1 MSKIIKASRITGE
14 YKLSDIKIEN
24 KKKTNVDKGEDNTEN
39 NNAEENNNKQ
49 AFIEREKILKEAKE
63 KADNFISEAKNKAN
77 KIIEQAENKA
87 VKIKEEAEKEGYDNG
102 YQNGK
107 EAGHKAGY
115 DNGYQEA
122 KKEFD
127 KKLEELNSIIDNTKN
142 YLEEEIERLPAE
154 VIDLSLSIAS
164 KIVNKEINFEP
175 EIINNIIYDILD
187 DIGAAHEDITIK
199 VSPDMIKY
207 INEAEL
213 ESGMGQQTLEFVT
226 DSNLNPGDCIVETEF
241 GGKDA
246 TIANKLELI
255 EDKLYQGADY
265 NEES

>member
-24 KKKTNVDKGEDNTEN
+24 KKKTD
-39 NNAEENNNKQ
+39 NNKSKNNTDEQ
-49 AFIEREKILKEAKE
+49 NDNKKVNIERDKILKEAKQ
-63 KADNFISEAKNKAN
+63 KADDIISEAKNKAS
-77 KIIEQAENKA
+77 KIVEKAEEKA
-87 VKIKEEAEKEGYDNG
+87 EKIKEEAEKEGYDNG
-102 YQNGK
+102 YQTGK
-107 EAGHKAGY
+107 EDGHKAGY

-122 KKEFD
+122 KKEFN
-127 KKLEELNSIIDNTKN
+127 KKLEEFTSIIDKTEN

-164 KIVNKEINFEP
+164 KIVNKEVNLEP
-175 EIINNIIYDILD
+175 GIINNIIYDILD

-199 VSPDMIKY
+199 VSPDIINY
-207 INEAEL
+207 INEADL
-213 ESGMGQQTLEFVT
+213 ESAMGQQTLEFVT
-226 DSNLNPGDCIVETEF
+226 DSNLNPGDCVVETEF